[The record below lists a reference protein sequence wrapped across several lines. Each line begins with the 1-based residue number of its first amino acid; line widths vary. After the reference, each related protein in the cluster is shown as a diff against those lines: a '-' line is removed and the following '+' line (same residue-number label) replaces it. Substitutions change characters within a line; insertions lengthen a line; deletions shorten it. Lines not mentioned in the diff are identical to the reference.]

1 MQELT
6 LDRVSFAYPSAAGA
20 QARCALSD
28 VSLTIRPGEFVCLVG
43 PSGCGKSTLVRLLA
57 GLSQPT
63 GGAILH
69 GGRPLIDAPVRTAL
83 VFQHAGL
90 FPWMR
95 VAKNV
100 AFAARKTCGLS
111 RAEAAARAQEL
122 LRAVGL
128 EDGADKYPCELSG
141 GMRQR
146 AALAAALATE
156 AELLLL
162 DEPFSALDHKSRTA
176 LRGLLSE
183 LWESAA
189 PRPTVVFVTH
199 DIDEALLLGDRVIF
213 LYPGRVGP
221 SFPVPF
227 TRPRREED
235 VLVSPACCGLRKT
248 LISLFYRSEQEGTP

>member
-100 AFAARKTCGLS
+100 AFAARKTCGLP
-111 RAEAAARAQEL
+111 RAEAAARAQ
-122 LRAVGL
+122 
-128 EDGADKYPCELSG
+128 
-141 GMRQR
+141 
-146 AALAAALATE
+146 
-156 AELLLL
+156 
-162 DEPFSALDHKSRTA
+162 
-176 LRGLLSE
+176 
-183 LWESAA
+183 
-189 PRPTVVFVTH
+189 
-199 DIDEALLLGDRVIF
+199 
-213 LYPGRVGP
+213 
-221 SFPVPF
+221 
-227 TRPRREED
+227 
-235 VLVSPACCGLRKT
+235 
-248 LISLFYRSEQEGTP
+248 